1 MNDKQ
6 KRPAPTIDLTATEVT
21 KASADEKAPSAA
33 EPEQQMDES
42 TAEPNTTLPPEEQHE
57 ENTPPP
63 SRSGSIGAS
72 LAAGFAGAVFAT
84 AVLAALWFAGLL
96 PIQLQTP
103 TEQSV
108 QIANMQKQI
117 EQLQARPAPAGDKVA
132 LDTLRQRLS
141 KLESDIA
148 VLPSGDK
155 AVAGRLVES
164 DKTIKSLG
172 AQIAEL
178 NKRSEDIAAK
188 ANQAGASAAI
198 ASKAVSDLRTSVQS
212 ATQQTSAADSTALNA
227 LKERVGALE
236 QALRELREKAAKASD
251 DTDVRRALS
260 AAVLRDAVESGAPY
274 QAELAQAKL
283 LGGSDEALAPLERFA
298 DSGVPTKA
306 VLARQLGA
314 LLPKLT
320 SATRS
325 KETTGSIIGRLQA
338 NASRLVR
345 IQPVDMPPGNNP
357 ADTLAR
363 IDAAA
368 AHADINAALAGI
380 GKLPE
385 TARGQAAEWV
395 TLAVARRKALAAAH
409 DYAAKAARDLSRK

>member
-6 KRPAPTIDLTATEVT
+6 KRPAPTIDLTATEVA

-172 AQIAEL
+172 AQIAAL
-178 NKRSEDIAAK
+178 NKRRDR
-188 ANQAGASAAI
+188 Q
-198 ASKAVSDLRTSVQS
+198 QS
-212 ATQQTSAADSTALNA
+212 
-227 LKERVGALE
+227 R
-236 QALRELREKAAKASD
+236 
-251 DTDVRRALS
+251 
-260 AAVLRDAVESGAPY
+260 
-274 QAELAQAKL
+274 
-283 LGGSDEALAPLERFA
+283 ERFA
-298 DSGVPTKA
+298 DQRAECHAANVRGRFDRAQCVER
-306 VLARQLGA
+306 ARRCAGA
-314 LLPKLT
+314 
-320 SATRS
+320 SS
-325 KETTGSIIGRLQA
+325 
-338 NASRLVR
+338 SR
-345 IQPVDMPPGNNP
+345 
-357 ADTLAR
+357 
-363 IDAAA
+363 
-368 AHADINAALAGI
+368 
-380 GKLPE
+380 
-385 TARGQAAEWV
+385 
-395 TLAVARRKALAAAH
+395 VAREGGQGI
-409 DYAAKAARDLSRK
+409 